1 MLPTSKNNSA
11 THHPEAQ
18 TKEEPTAG
26 SSQTFNVTPLRALEE
41 LSWSIMPAN
50 TNKKPMLTSWK
61 AFQSRQPS
69 PEEFH
74 RWLKMNPPRW
84 ALITGMVSGRITLD
98 FDGEPG
104 CETMRKLEIQPHRKS
119 PGGGF
124 HADFTHPGWHVPTL
138 NAKINEELGVR
149 WPGLDIRGDGGYVLF
164 SGGGYEWLRGPE
176 PHPLDILPADLR
188 QFLGLM
194 QPPAATSPPT
204 PASSN
209 GQPKNG
215 QPAAGELLAIALS
228 RIPHDGRNG
237 AGFWLATQLRDNQ
250 YGESDARNVLQ
261 QYRAQCPETNKRGER
276 EPYRESE
283 MLATL
288 NQVYSRQPRDPWEGN
303 PRQGEGAPGEGDK
316 NRIDA
321 PAAGDPKTQD
331 QAADQAPAA
340 TEEDA
345 AGGKGKTHF
354 VLTRNGVFYV
364 DDETESKIFVCS
376 RLEVLAYARDG
387 ESQSWGRLLK
397 WTDPKGREHGWVAPM
412 KILVGDGLAFRETLA
427 DGGLTIGNA
436 PKVNHLLSQYVQ
448 SERPQRFLICVP
460 QTGWHGKSYI
470 FPESTIPKNSEVI
483 YQTAAPQ
490 EHFYATAGTLEKWR
504 EAIGRRCAGN
514 SRLVLAVS
522 AAFAGPLLRPLN
534 VQGGGFHI
542 VGTSS
547 TGKSTT
553 QWVAG
558 SVCGGGASHGF
569 ARTWRSTQNAL
580 ESTAEMHNDGLLILD
595 EISEIPE
602 TREID
607 SIVYMLANGSGK
619 SRMTK
624 NITARRTL
632 SWRLLLLSS
641 GEIPLSEHAAAAD
654 RKVKGGAEIRL
665 LNIPADAGA
674 GMGIFQNIHGA
685 ADSRTFA
692 ETLQLEATRNYGEPL
707 RAFLENL
714 IPDWEHNFEQAG
726 KFVTEFIRDNL
737 PPTAAPEIGR
747 ALHRFA
753 LVACAGEMATR
764 MDITAWKPGEAT
776 DAAIEC
782 FRAWITERGGTE
794 ATDTLNGFHQV
805 RHFIASNHAR
815 FYSAAPIEVKNEIV
829 PQRINNAVGYW
840 KKIRPKGLA
849 EYQVFY
855 LLFPDAFRNEVCK
868 GAPTSSKAV
877 LKDLHERKLLLKPE
891 KDRWTYETEVTLP
904 TGAQEELPFIAISGE
919 ILKHDKKT
927 RG

>member
-1 MLPTSKNNSA
+1 MGSYDFKNTSKAGNSPKK
-11 THHPEAQ
+11 PEAQ
-18 TKEEPTAG
+18 TKEEPSAAFT
-26 SSQTFNVTPLRALEE
+26 VTPQEALE
-41 LSWSIMPAN
+41 LGWSIMPAN
-50 TNKKPMLTSWK
+50 ISKKPMLTSWK
-61 AFQSRQPS
+61 PYQSRRPS
-69 PEEFH
+69 PEEFQK
-74 RWLKMNPPRW
+74 WIKMNPPRW
-84 ALITGMVSGRITLD
+84 AVITGMVSGRITLD

-138 NAKINEELGVR
+138 NAKISEELGAR

-164 SGGGYEWLRGPE
+164 SGGGYQWLRGPE

-204 PASSN
+204 APASSN

-237 AGFWLATQLRDNQ
+237 AGFWLATQLRDNR

-261 QYRAQCPETNKRGER
+261 QYRAQCPAANKKGER
-276 EPYRESE
+276 ESYTEAE
-283 MLATL
+283 LLATL
-288 NQVYSRQPRDPWEGN
+288 GQVYSRIPREPWQGN
-303 PRQGEGAPGEGDK
+303 PRQGEGRGEGEK
-316 NRIDA
+316 NRVNA
-321 PAAGDPKTQD
+321 PATGDPKTPD

-427 DGGLTIGNA
+427 DGGLTIGSG
-436 PKVNHLLSQYVQ
+436 PKANHLLSQYVQ
-448 SERPQRFLICVP
+448 SERPERFLICVP
-460 QTGWHGKSYI
+460 HTGWHGKSYI

-619 SRMTK
+619 ARMTK

-641 GEIPLSEHAAAAD
+641 GEVPLSEHAAAAD

-674 GMGIFQNIHGA
+674 GMGIFQNIHDA
-685 ADSRTFA
+685 PDARTFA

-764 MDITAWKPGEAT
+764 MDITGWKPGEASG
-776 DAAIEC
+776 AAVQC
-782 FRAWITERGGTE
+782 FRAWITERGGTDS
-794 ATDTLNGFHQV
+794 ADALRGFHQV
-805 RHFIASNHAR
+805 RQIIAANHGR
-815 FYSAAPIEVKNEIV
+815 FYAAEPDRDNHGNII
-829 PQRINNAVGYW
+829 PQRINNALGYR
-840 KKIRPKGLA
+840 KNIEGQDVYLV
-849 EYQVFY
+849 YQDPFK
-855 LLFPDAFRNEVCK
+855 NELCRGSTPLNV
-868 GAPTSSKAV
+868 ARE
-877 LKDLHERKLLLKPE
+877 LHKREVLLKSA
-891 KDRWTYETEVTLP
+891 DRWTYRARVTLP
-904 TGAQEELPFIAISGE
+904 DGGEVSPWFYAIKAT
-919 ILKHDKKT
+919 ILETD
-927 RG
+927 